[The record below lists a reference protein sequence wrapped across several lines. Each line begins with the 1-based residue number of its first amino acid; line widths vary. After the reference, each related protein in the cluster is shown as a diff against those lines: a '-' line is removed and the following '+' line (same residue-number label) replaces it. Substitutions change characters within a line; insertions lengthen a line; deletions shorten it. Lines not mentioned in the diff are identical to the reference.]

1 MPISITSYSPAN
13 GWSPHS
19 QPTSAMSK
27 FIVPDSF
34 AEPSGQSDDGDA
46 RLEFRFLLAGASP
59 ADEARLAV
67 REELTELIDHLL
79 HLNLVPVN
87 RGLQLDIEVETT
99 APFDNAGFEAYLM
112 DHVLD
117 PVLNR
122 DGAQRPV
129 SIRPLRARRA

>member
-1 MPISITSYSPAN
+1 
-13 GWSPHS
+13 
-19 QPTSAMSK
+19 MSK
-27 FIVPDSF
+27 FTVPDAF
-34 AEPSGQSDDGDA
+34 AERSTQPDAGDT
-46 RLEFRFLLAGASP
+46 RLEFRFLLAGANP
-59 ADEARLAV
+59 TDEARFAV

-99 APFDNAGFEAYLM
+99 APFDSAGFEAYLV

-122 DGAQRPV
+122 DGAPLPV
-129 SIRPLRARRA
+129 SIRPLRARRG